1 MSIVQFIILFSAT
14 EGLLHLE
21 SMNKMLDIF
30 FQLFAVL
37 SAMQCASLFRLTK
50 TWSHLNRRDRQVFD
64 KMTEMFSERDNFAR
78 LREHMDK
85 TALKHQA

>member
-1 MSIVQFIILFSAT
+1 MLLLQCLSVQWFPLSTQVPESHHKPVLF
-14 EGLLHLE
+14 L
-21 SMNKMLDIF
+21 
-30 FQLFAVL
+30 QLFAVL
-37 SAMQCASLFRLTK
+37 SAMQSASLWRMNK

-64 KMTEMFSERDNFAR
+64 KLTEMFSEKDNFAR

>member
-1 MSIVQFIILFSAT
+1 
-14 EGLLHLE
+14 
-21 SMNKMLDIF
+21 
-30 FQLFAVL
+30 
-37 SAMQCASLFRLTK
+37 MQSASLWRMNK

-64 KMTEMFSERDNFAR
+64 KLTEIFSEKDNFAR